1 MINTKRF
8 YLRKFK
14 ITDAIAMFNNWAS
27 DDEVTKY
34 LTWQS
39 HRNVE
44 VSKSFIQYLI
54 DTNKTDLAI
63 CDRATN
69 EVIGAISN
77 VKENADFSACEIG
90 YCLSRKYW
98 NQGVMTE
105 VLDAYLDDLFNN
117 KNYKVV
123 EAEHM
128 VENAASGAV
137 MIKCGFRFNYNA
149 EILTDKHGWIN
160 VKHYS
165 ITKEEY
171 LMHKLQL
178 LLNNFLNSKIPLFS
192 TLNQTI
198 NYLSNN
204 GYLVRVINTID
215 DNKVHYNHSD
225 DILVIKKSDFNINSY
240 YIIGKTS
247 NKELFKSYIND
258 FVKLNKVF
266 IISEGFSTIEEVL
279 VELLL
284 KHNLT
289 ISFAESC
296 TGGLMAATL
305 INVSGASN
313 VINESYVTY
322 SDDAKNK
329 ILGVSKNTIEKF
341 SVYSKETA
349 YEMARGLSLISKS
362 NISVSITGLAGGTI
376 YHTGDGS
383 YNACIILNING
394 KKEIIELEKHEK
406 GTRNEVR
413 KRQVNYLFYQI
424 IKALRE
430 FF

>member
-215 DNKVHYNHSD
+215 DNKVHYNHSN

>member
-322 SDDAKNK
+322 SDDAKKK

-349 YEMARGLSLISKS
+349 YEMAKGLSLISKS

-376 YHTGDGS
+376 YHAGDGS

>member
-34 LTWQS
+34 LTWQT

-215 DNKVHYNHSD
+215 DNKVHYKHSD

-349 YEMARGLSLISKS
+349 YEMAKGLSLISKS

-376 YHTGDGS
+376 YHVGDGS